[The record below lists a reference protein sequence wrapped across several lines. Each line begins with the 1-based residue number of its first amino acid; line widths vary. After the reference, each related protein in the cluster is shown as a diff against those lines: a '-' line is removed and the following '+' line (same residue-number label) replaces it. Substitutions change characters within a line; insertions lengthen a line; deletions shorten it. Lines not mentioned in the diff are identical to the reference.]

1 MRQWDGLVV
10 LLRVPTHLPAAGKTV
25 FRGYVV
31 GERTFVG
38 SWRSYAD
45 NIEAVPVEGPFAL
58 SRVEERGVAGSSASA
73 GAPPR
78 RPVLAAA
85 DEPAPVESL

>member
-1 MRQWDGLVV
+1 MRQWDGLIV

-58 SRVEERGVAGSSASA
+58 SRVEERGAPTS
-73 GAPPR
+73 APPR

-85 DEPAPVESL
+85 NEPAPVESL

>member
-1 MRQWDGLVV
+1 M

-58 SRVEERGVAGSSASA
+58 SRVEERGVASSSA